1 MSYKSYW
8 ADFGKQKNACAR
20 CELDVQRDDAA
31 AQQLPVGRVVKCGTT
46 TEMTKLSPP
55 IAPQPTTTP
64 FRQTRGLERY
74 VGLAI
79 APRRQRA

>member
-31 AQQLPVGRVVKCGTT
+31 A
-46 TEMTKLSPP
+46 
-55 IAPQPTTTP
+55 
-64 FRQTRGLERY
+64 
-74 VGLAI
+74 
-79 APRRQRA
+79 